1 MPSLPPN
8 SILFLWK
15 EPFLGTVTTY
25 YYPSLFQTSTSCLKF
40 SPSSSSMA
48 SSLQLSA
55 SSTIVAKEDQGME
68 TQSSGLVGKNDLLIV
83 GPGVLGRLVADKW
96 REEHPECEIL
106 GETVAEDHHEELR
119 KLGIR
124 PCLRGTTHQSSQR
137 YPYIIFC
144 APPYRT
150 ADYHGD
156 VREAALRWNGEG
168 CFLFTSSSAPYDR
181 NDNGECDEDTPVVP
195 IGRSLRTDV
204 LLKAE
209 DVVLE
214 SEGSVVRLA
223 GLYKSDR
230 GAHVYWLEKGTIDLR
245 PDHILNLIHYE
256 DAASLCIT
264 ILKKKLRGQIFL
276 GCDNHPL
283 SRYMNC
289 FHFCFLLVYVK
300 EEVVWILGP
309 PSCKCK
315 CRQKIMEL
323 VAKSGKFSKKFEGF
337 TGMHASSYLFP
348 ENKTQRNK
356 LFAVQHDYLNEC
368 RKQRSAG

>member
-214 SEGSVVRLA
+214 SE
-223 GLYKSDR
+223 DR

-283 SRYMNC
+283 SR
-289 FHFCFLLVYVK
+289 
-300 EEVVWILGP
+300 
-309 PSCKCK
+309 
-315 CRQKIMEL
+315 QKIMEL

-337 TGMHASSYLFP
+337 TGSSDPLG
-348 ENKTQRNK
+348 KK
-356 LFAVQHDYLNEC
+356 LNNSRTRKVLSWEPNYPSFAHFLGVKSE
-368 RKQRSAG
+368 